1 MSYGCHTGKDMSWQL
16 TPGVNMQVA
25 YSYQHMRTQYVPS
38 NTSQEAVV
46 ADEFYNAAAEVDCM
60 SMPAEAW

>member
-1 MSYGCHTGKDMSWQL
+1 MSWQL

-25 YSYQHMRTQYVPS
+25 YSCQHMQTQYVPS

-46 ADEFYNAAAEVDCM
+46 ADEFNNAAAEVQCM